1 MAPSS
6 ASGGSSA
13 SAVRCVLGSGLGWG
27 SAIVGGE
34 GTIGRHSWTTPARY
48 EGVGAESCGV
58 VDCLAANALELLV
71 ASPGDSDSKVL
82 RKNSRQQM
90 AFAQQKNLSRGIGN
104 RSKQYTFQKVC
115 FFVAETEMRK
125 LVTVNDSMALYAVG

>member
-13 SAVRCVLGSGLGWG
+13 SAVRRVLASSLGWG

-34 GTIGRHSWTTPARY
+34 GTIGRRSWTAPARY

-58 VDCLAANALELLV
+58 VDCLAADALELLV

-82 RKNSRQQM
+82 REKFET
-90 AFAQQKNLSRGIGN
+90 ADGFCPAEEFVEGDRGRVEAVYIPEGLLLCCGD
-104 RSKQYTFQKVC
+104 RD
-115 FFVAETEMRK
+115 AEASYCE
-125 LVTVNDSMALYAVG
+125 